1 MSILYRPQ
9 FLTLGL
15 YSIPYKRAT
24 FIDPTTDPVRE
35 EKGLAGNCYLMG
47 VITIEQKDN
56 DQ

>member
-1 MSILYRPQ
+1 MMVLYRPQ
-9 FLTLGL
+9 ILTLGL

-47 VITIEQKDN
+47 GYNNRTKG
-56 DQ
+56 